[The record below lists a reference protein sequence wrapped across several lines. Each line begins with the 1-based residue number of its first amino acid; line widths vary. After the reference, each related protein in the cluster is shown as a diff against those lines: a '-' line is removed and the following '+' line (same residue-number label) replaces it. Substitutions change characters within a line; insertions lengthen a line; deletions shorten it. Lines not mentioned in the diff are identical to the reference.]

1 MCSEQLVIVT
11 QKQLRSEAATGGVL
25 VKKLKNLLKMF
36 LKMFFKISQYAQE
49 NTLRPAIVL
58 KRDSNTGISL

>member
-1 MCSEQLVIVT
+1 MCSEELVIVT

-36 LKMFFKISQYAQE
+36 LKISQYAQE
-49 NTLRPAIVL
+49 NTFRPAIVL